1 MSFLFGGG
9 GGGSAANPSAQ
20 IGQSE
25 VVNSATTEIEMIT
38 DLFSKLVNSCHK
50 KCIEFNYKDSD
61 LNKAEGVCLD
71 RCVGKYFETSK
82 LVTEQLQKLQQQ
94 PQ

>member
-1 MSFLFGGG
+1 MSFLFSG

-20 IGQSE
+20 SE
-25 VVNSATTEIEMIT
+25 VVQSATTEIEMIT

-50 KCIEFNYKDSD
+50 KCIETTYKDSD

-94 PQ
+94 PQQ